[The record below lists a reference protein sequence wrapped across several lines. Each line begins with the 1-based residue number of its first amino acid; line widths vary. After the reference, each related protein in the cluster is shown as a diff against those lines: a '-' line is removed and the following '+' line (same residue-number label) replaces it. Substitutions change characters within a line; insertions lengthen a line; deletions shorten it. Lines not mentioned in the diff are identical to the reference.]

1 MNYIFDLNNFC
12 KKASLLSVV
21 LLAFSIVFLAY
32 AQQGASGPTLEVLP
46 FNLAQ
51 ASTQDPLPT
60 SPQSPAPPL
69 EQEQAP
75 VIDVDHGIQDSG
87 LSAAYTATAYQGEA
101 TASAS
106 TLAAP
111 IVREIEILY
120 IGPKSVNKNIILSN
134 MRTTVGQPYTI
145 AGIDEDI
152 RNLYAT
158 GLFTNLRISD
168 EPHKNGV
175 KVVVVVQPKPLIKE
189 IIISGFKAINEARI
203 RKEIKS
209 KVGSALD
216 EQQVAKDADKIR
228 ELYLDRGYNQVQVT
242 YKTDV
247 NEEFGRA
254 VVTFNIVESTKAYV
268 TKIVF
273 EGNTALKDRELK
285 KQMKT
290 KEKNWL
296 SFINKSGRYKDD
308 QISEDLRALKEYYQS
323 KGYIDMFVSDFQT
336 VSQKDN
342 EMHLVISINEGQQYR
357 VGTIDYRGNEL
368 FSADQIRARS
378 KMLENAI
385 YSPQGLQADI
395 EAIQDLYGQR
405 GYIDVDI
412 FPERIAHNDSA
423 TVDIAYNI
431 SDGVQSS
438 VNRIIIQGNN
448 KTKDKVIRRE
458 LAIAPG
464 DVYDS
469 VSVKASK
476 GRLENLGYFE
486 KVDIAPQ
493 ETRIKDRKNVLITV
507 QEKRT
512 GSISFG
518 AGFSSVDS
526 LVGFIELSQG
536 NFDIAKWPG
545 FTGGGQKFR
554 TRIQYGLKRR
564 DFVLSFTE
572 PWFLDQRIAVGFDL
586 FARESSYLST
596 LYNER
601 RIGGAIR
608 AARALNDYWTAS
620 LRYQLENI
628 DMFDFSS
635 SSSPELLRERGGRSK
650 SSLTAMLSYD
660 TRDNVFLTRK
670 GEKIDFTAELAGGPV
685 LMGETNIYRFQV
697 DAQKFWSL
705 PYDLIL
711 SFNLSTGVVNNYD
724 KSLFVP
730 IYDRF
735 FIGGSRSIRGFDN
748 RDVGPRD
755 SNNEPIGGR
764 TFGFVNLELTAP
776 IIDRVRGAVFLDAG
790 FVDERFAHYG
800 DMFDT
805 FNASV
810 GFGLRLNLPIGP
822 LRFDFGIP
830 LRSDKFNDSGG
841 KFHFDVGYQ
850 F

>member
-1 MNYIFDLNNFC
+1 MNYILQSKSQY
-12 KKASLLSVV
+12 KKAV
-21 LLAFSIVFLAY
+21 LVLAILTAFAAVFLAQ
-32 AQQGASGPTLEVLP
+32 AQGNAVEPTTEVFPTTL
-46 FNLAQ
+46 LAQ

-60 SPQSPAPPL
+60 SPQRPAPPI
-69 EQEQAP
+69 EEEAQAP
-75 VIDVDHGIQDSG
+75 VIEFDAAGQESDP
-87 LSAAYTATAYQGEA
+87 AAYDQATNAP
-101 TASAS
+101 SLS
-106 TLAAP
+106 AP

-120 IGPKSVNKNIILSN
+120 VGPKSVNKNVILSN

-168 EPHKNGV
+168 EPHPKGV

-189 IIISGFKAINEARI
+189 ITITGFKAINEARI

-209 KVGSALD
+209 KVGTPLD
-216 EQQVAKDADKIR
+216 EKQVSIDADKIR
-228 ELYLDRGYNQVQVT
+228 ELYLDRGYNEVQVT

-254 VVTFNIVESTKAYV
+254 VVTFNITESSKAYI

-273 EGNTALKDRELK
+273 QGNTTIKDRELK

-296 SFINKSGRYKDD
+296 SFINKSGRYRDD
-308 QISEDLRALKEYYQS
+308 QLREDLRAIKEHYQS
-323 KGYIDMFVSDFQT
+323 KGYIDMSVTDFQT
-336 VSQKDN
+336 VSKKDN
-342 EMHLVISINEGQQYR
+342 EMHLVISIKEGKQYR
-357 VGTIDYRGNEL
+357 VGTIEYKGNQL
-368 FSADQIRARS
+368 FSTEQIRAKS

-385 YSPQGLQADI
+385 YSPQALQADI
-395 EAIQDLYGQR
+395 EAMQDLYGQR
-405 GYIDVDI
+405 GYIDLDI
-412 FPERIAHNDSA
+412 FPERIVNYESA
-423 TVDIAYNI
+423 SVDITYNI
-431 SDGVQSS
+431 SEGFQSN

-448 KTKDKVIRRE
+448 RTKDKVIRRE
-458 LAIAPG
+458 LVLAPG
-464 DVYDS
+464 DIYDS

-476 GRLENLGYFE
+476 ARLENLGYFE

-493 ETRIKDRKNVLITV
+493 ETQIQNRKNVLVTV

-536 NFDIAKWPG
+536 NFDIAKWPN
-545 FTGGGQKFR
+545 FTGAGQKFR

-564 DFVLSFTE
+564 DFTLSFTE
-572 PWFLDQRIAVGFDL
+572 PWFLDQRLAVGIDL

-601 RIGGAIR
+601 RIGGALR
-608 AARALNDYWTAS
+608 AARALNDFWTVS

-635 SSSPELLRERGGRSK
+635 SASPELLRERGGRSK

-670 GEKIDFTAELAGGPV
+670 GEKIDFTAEIAGGPV
-685 LMGETNIYRFQV
+685 LMGQTNIYRFQI

-711 SFNLSTGVVNNYD
+711 SFNVSTGVVNNYH
-724 KSLFVP
+724 KSEFVP

-735 FIGGSRSIRGFDN
+735 FVGGSRSIRGFDN

-764 TFGFVNLELTAP
+764 TFGFANLELTAP
-776 IIDRVRGAVFLDAG
+776 IIDRVRGAVFIDAG
-790 FVDERFAHYG
+790 FVDPRFMHYG
-800 DMFDT
+800 DMFDI

-830 LRSDKFNDSGG
+830 IRSDKFNDSGG

>member
-1 MNYIFDLNNFC
+1 MNKQSAVGLDLTEMNNRYFLD
-12 KKASLLSVV
+12 ALSVMCR
-21 LLAFSIVFLAY
+21 LMWLCLCGVFFLI
-32 AQQGASGPTLEVLP
+32 QEVCGEGT
-46 FNLAQ
+46 LAQ
-51 ASTQDPLPT
+51 SNDPAAGLPQT
-60 SPQSPAPPL
+60 PAMPSRDIDEHSGEDEVGYTDRGAEVFDDKS
-69 EQEQAP
+69 EQE
-75 VIDVDHGIQDSG
+75 
-87 LSAAYTATAYQGEA
+87 
-101 TASAS
+101 S
-106 TLAAP
+106 TKEVPTP

-120 IGPKSVNKNIILSN
+120 VGPKSVNKNVILSN
-134 MRTTVGQPYTI
+134 MRTTVGQPYTV
-145 AGIDEDI
+145 AGVDEDI

-168 EPHKNGV
+168 EPYKDGV
-175 KVVVVVQPKPLIKE
+175 KVIVVVQPKPLIKD
-189 IIISGFKAINEARI
+189 IIITGYKAINEARL

-209 KVGSALD
+209 KVGAPLD
-216 EQQVAKDADKIR
+216 ERQVATDADKIK
-228 ELYLDRGYNQVQVT
+228 ELYLDRGYSQVQVT

-254 VVTFNIVESTKAYV
+254 TVTFNISESTKAYV
-268 TKIVF
+268 TKIKF
-273 EGNTALKDRELK
+273 EGNASIKDKELK

-296 SFINKSGRYKDD
+296 WFINKSGRYKDD
-308 QISEDLRALKEYYQS
+308 QINEDLRAIRDYYQG
-323 KGYIDMFVSDFQT
+323 KGFIDMSITDFQT
-336 VSQKDN
+336 LTVKEN
-342 EMHLVISINEGQQYR
+342 EMHLLITINEGKQYR
-357 VGTIDYRGNEL
+357 VGTIEYRGNEIY
-368 FSADQIRARS
+368 STEQIKAKT
-378 KMLENAI
+378 KMIENEI
-385 YSPQGLQADI
+385 YSPQALQADI
-395 EAIQDLYGQR
+395 EAIQDLYGQK

-412 FPERIAHNDSA
+412 FPERSANYEAA
-423 TVDIAYNI
+423 TVDIVYNI
-431 SDGVQSS
+431 SEGVQST
-438 VNRIIIQGNN
+438 VDRIIIQGNN
-448 KTKDKVIRRE
+448 RTKDKVIRRE

-464 DVYDS
+464 DIYDS
-469 VSVKASK
+469 TSVKASK
-476 GRLENLGYFE
+476 ARLENLGYFE

-493 ETRIKDRKNVLITV
+493 ETQVPNRKNILITV

-536 NFDIAKWPG
+536 NFDIGKWPS
-545 FTGGGQKFR
+545 FTGAGQKFR

-564 DFVLSFTE
+564 DFLLSFTE
-572 PWFLDQRIAVGFDL
+572 PWFLDQRLAFGFDL

-601 RIGGAIR
+601 RVGGAIR
-608 AARALNDYWTAS
+608 VARALNDYWTAS

-628 DMFDFSS
+628 EMFDFSTS
-635 SSSPELLRERGGRSK
+635 ASPELLRERGGRSK

-670 GEKIDFTAELAGGPV
+670 GERIDFTAEIAGGPV
-685 LMGETNIYRFQV
+685 LMGQTNIYRFQI

-711 SFNLSTGVVNNYD
+711 SFNLSTGVVNRYD
-724 KSLFVP
+724 DSEFVP

-755 SNNEPIGGR
+755 SLNEPIGGR
-764 TFGFVNLELTAP
+764 TFGFVNLELTVP
-776 IIDRVRGAVFLDAG
+776 IIDRVRGAVFIDAG
-790 FVDERFAHYG
+790 FVDPRFAHYG
-800 DMFDT
+800 DMFDL

-810 GFGLRLNLPIGP
+810 GFGIRLNLPIGP

-830 LRSDKFNDSGG
+830 IKSDEYNDSDG

>member
-1 MNYIFDLNNFC
+1 MNYKSEI
-12 KKASLLSVV
+12 KSLRNIDSILLV
-21 LLAFSIVFLAY
+21 LLVSLNL
-32 AQQGASGPTLEVLP
+32 S
-46 FNLAQ
+46 LAQ
-51 ASTQDPLPT
+51 AQENNIQITTIDPLSTTLAQGSTAEDPLPAKPERPST
-60 SPQSPAPPL
+60 PVEDLKAPIFENNNP
-69 EQEQAP
+69 EQAADP
-75 VIDVDHGIQDSG
+75 NLDNEDQNAENRSG
-87 LSAAYTATAYQGEA
+87 AH
-101 TASAS
+101 
-106 TLAAP
+106 P

-120 IGPKSVNKNIILSN
+120 VGPKSVNKNIILSN
-134 MRTTVGQPYTI
+134 MRTAVGQPYTI
-145 AGIDEDI
+145 TGIDEDV

-168 EPHKNGV
+168 EPYKDGV

-189 IIISGFKAINEARI
+189 INIIGFKAINEARI

-209 KVGSALD
+209 KVGSPLS
-216 EQQVAKDADKIR
+216 EQQVASDAEKIR

-254 VVTFNIVESTKAYV
+254 VVTFNITESSKAYI
-268 TKIVF
+268 TKIIF
-273 EGNTALKDRELK
+273 KGNQFIKDRELK

-308 QISEDLRALKEYYQS
+308 QISEDLRAIKDYYQT
-323 KGYIDMFVSDFQT
+323 KGYIDMTVDDFQIIT
-336 VSQKDN
+336 HKDD
-342 EMHLVISINEGQQYR
+342 ELHLVVSIKEGKQYR
-357 VGTIDYRGNEL
+357 VGTIEYKGNQL
-368 FSADQIRARS
+368 FTAEQIKART
-378 KMLENAI
+378 KMIENSI
-385 YSPQGLQADI
+385 YSPQALQADI
-395 EAIQDLYGQR
+395 EAMQELYGQK
-405 GYIDVDI
+405 GYIDLDI
-412 FPERIAHNDSA
+412 FPERVANYDTA
-423 TVDIAYNI
+423 TIDIIYNI

-448 KTKDKVIRRE
+448 RTKDKVIRRE
-458 LAIAPG
+458 LALAPG

-476 GRLENLGYFE
+476 ARLENLGYFE

-493 ETRIKDRKNVLITV
+493 ETQIPNRKNILVTV

-536 NFDIAKWPG
+536 NFDIAKWPS
-545 FTGGGQKFR
+545 FTGAGQKFR

-564 DFVLSFTE
+564 DFTLSFTE
-572 PWFLDQRIAVGFDL
+572 PWFLDQRLAVGFDL

-601 RIGGAIR
+601 RIGGALR
-608 AARALNDYWTAS
+608 AARALNDYWTLS

-635 SSSPELLRERGGRSK
+635 SASPELLREKGGRSK
-650 SSLTAMLSYD
+650 SSLTAMLTYD

-670 GEKIDFTAELAGGPV
+670 GEKIDFTAEIAGGPAF
-685 LMGETNIYRFQV
+685 MGQTHIYRLQI
-697 DAQKFWSL
+697 DAQKFWPL

-711 SFNLSTGVVNNYD
+711 SLNFSTGVVNNYH
-724 KSLFVP
+724 KSEYVP

-764 TFGFVNLELTAP
+764 TFAFTNLELTAP
-776 IIDRVRGAVFLDAG
+776 IIDRVRGAVFIDAG
-790 FVDERFAHYG
+790 FVDPRFMHYG
-800 DMFDT
+800 DMFDI

-830 LRSDKFNDSGG
+830 IRSDKYNDSGG